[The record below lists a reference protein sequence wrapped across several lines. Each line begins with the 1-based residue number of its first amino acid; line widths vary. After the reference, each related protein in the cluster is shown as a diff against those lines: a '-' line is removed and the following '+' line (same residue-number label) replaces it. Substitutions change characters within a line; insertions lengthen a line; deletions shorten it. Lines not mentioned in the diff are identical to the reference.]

1 MQTNIYNLVHHRWFD
16 RTIIMVII
24 INTLLLMLEASF
36 KFSDSQLATLLM
48 LDKLC
53 IGIFV
58 FEAILKIIALR
69 KGYFKSGWNV
79 FDFCVTVAAVMPFLY
94 FMSVFRA
101 LRIFRLI
108 SKIPS
113 LKVVVSALLIS
124 IPAMLSTTLLL
135 FIIFVV
141 FGIIGTD
148 LFGNAFPQWFGNLG
162 RSLYS
167 LFQIMTLESWSMGI
181 VRPIMEIY
189 PLAWAFFIP
198 FILLSAFI
206 LLNFLIG
213 IIVDAIAHIKKE
225 KEQEEHQD
233 KIDIVLAK
241 LDALQQEIE
250 KLKQR

>member
-1 MQTNIYNLVHHRWFD
+1 M
-16 RTIIMVII
+16 
-24 INTLLLMLEASF
+24 
-36 KFSDSQLATLLM
+36 
-48 LDKLC
+48 
-53 IGIFV
+53 
-58 FEAILKIIALR
+58 
-69 KGYFKSGWNV
+69 
-79 FDFCVTVAAVMPFLY
+79 
-94 FMSVFRA
+94 
-101 LRIFRLI
+101 
-108 SKIPS
+108 
-113 LKVVVSALLIS
+113 VSALLIS
-124 IPAMLSTTLLL
+124 IPAMLSTALLL

-198 FILLSAFI
+198 FILLSPFI

-225 KEQEEHQD
+225 QD

-241 LDALQQEIE
+241 LNALQQEIE
-250 KLKQR
+250 KLKQH